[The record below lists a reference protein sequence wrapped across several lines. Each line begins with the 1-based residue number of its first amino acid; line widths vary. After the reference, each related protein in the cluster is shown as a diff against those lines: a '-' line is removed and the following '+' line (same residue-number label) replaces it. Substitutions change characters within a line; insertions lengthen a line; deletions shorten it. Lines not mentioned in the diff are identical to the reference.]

1 MVGAEHPVA
10 AAAPSPDETRETG
23 QGTTDDPR
31 IRQETDMPRVTVG
44 TETSA
49 LIDIHSEDHG
59 FGRSVGLIHG
69 LRFYNVDVLGG
80 PGSASRPGRDSG
92 RRAAQRRLDPPKQV
106 NQALFAFPNTK
117 ETAPRPSFEPRRS
130 R

>member
-23 QGTTDDPR
+23 QGTAHDPS
-31 IRQETDMPRVTVG
+31 IRQETVMPRITVA

-49 LIDIHSEDHG
+49 RIDIHYEDRG
-59 FGRSVGLIHG
+59 FGQSVALIHG

-80 PGSASRPGRDSG
+80 TRIRE
-92 RRAAQRRLDPPKQV
+92 
-106 NQALFAFPNTK
+106 QA
-117 ETAPRPSFEPRRS
+117 RS
-130 R
+130 

>member
-23 QGTTDDPR
+23 QGTTNDPS
-31 IRQETDMPRVTVG
+31 IRQETVMPGITVG

-49 LIDIHSEDHG
+49 LIDIHYEDHG
-59 FGRSVGLIHG
+59 FGQSVALIQG

-80 PGSASRPGRDSG
+80 TRISE
-92 RRAAQRRLDPPKQV
+92 
-106 NQALFAFPNTK
+106 QA
-117 ETAPRPSFEPRRS
+117 RS
-130 R
+130 